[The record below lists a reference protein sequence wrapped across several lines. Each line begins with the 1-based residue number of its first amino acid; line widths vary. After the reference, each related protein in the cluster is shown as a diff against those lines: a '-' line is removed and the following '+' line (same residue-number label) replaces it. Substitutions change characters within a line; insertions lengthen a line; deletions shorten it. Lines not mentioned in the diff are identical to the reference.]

1 MNTKQIMISIL
12 KNTVLSC
19 DHGAN
24 WSGMIRAQMMVITE
38 GLVQHME
45 LALRNS
51 ITKVKSASRIT
62 LDLVE
67 NLSWKHIPP
76 IYNKTLELKIIFFFL
91 VLQVDDQMKLLQDS
105 WSEMLIL
112 DHIHHRWDITRAGRS
127 RVSLRTISGCTTT
140 FLTRLSYPTVRS
152 SSC

>member
-12 KNTVLSC
+12 KNTVLIC

-51 ITKVKSASRIT
+51 ITKVKSATRIT

-67 NLSWKHIPP
+67 NLS
-76 IYNKTLELKIIFFFL
+76 
-91 VLQVDDQMKLLQDS
+91 
-105 WSEMLIL
+105 
-112 DHIHHRWDITRAGRS
+112 
-127 RVSLRTISGCTTT
+127 
-140 FLTRLSYPTVRS
+140 
-152 SSC
+152 

>member
-38 GLVQHME
+38 DLVQHME

-51 ITKVKSASRIT
+51 ITKVKSASRIK
-62 LDLVE
+62 LWSADCI
-67 NLSWKHIPP
+67 W
-76 IYNKTLELKIIFFFL
+76 LKIFHGKSI
-91 VLQVDDQMKLLQDS
+91 
-105 WSEMLIL
+105 
-112 DHIHHRWDITRAGRS
+112 
-127 RVSLRTISGCTTT
+127 
-140 FLTRLSYPTVRS
+140 
-152 SSC
+152 